1 MLFRFTSL
9 WIAVGLLLA
18 MWGLGTVR
26 RSDTAAVYRPL
37 GTPPGPVKILQFY
50 ASVGTLTPGDKA
62 LLCYG
67 VENARSVEI
76 LPRIANVYPAHSRCF
91 EIGPQETTHYTITAE
106 GFDGKVAF
114 RSFTLP
120 VLALPRGIPSVSY
133 AEMGGW

>member
-18 MWGLGTVR
+18 MWGLGNVR
-26 RSDTAAVYRPL
+26 RSETVGIYRPL

-50 ASVGTLTPGDKA
+50 ASVGTLAPGDKA

-76 LPRIANVYPAHSRCF
+76 LPRLANVYPAHSRCL
-91 EIGPQETTHYTITAE
+91 EIGPQRTTHYTLTAE

-120 VLALPRGIPSVSY
+120 VLQSPRNIPSVSY
-133 AEMGGW
+133 AEMGVQ